1 VRHPACSGAPGLLPL
16 LLLLLL
22 LKGRMAKPTVG
33 IFGLTGC
40 AGDQLLILN
49 CEDELLGLVHLLD
62 IREFVMAS
70 SARDELAR
78 LDIALVE
85 GAVVTDRDERTLR
98 HVRERAN
105 LLIAI
110 GACAVTGGIPG
121 MAPELDRKVLFR
133 EIYGDGADGFDLKAE
148 RGRPLSDFVKVDAVI
163 PGCPI
168 EKHEFLGAIA
178 ALLQGN
184 MPRVKEYPVC
194 TECRLRENRCL
205 LIQDGAMC
213 IGSVTRAGCNA
224 RCPSLGV
231 PCIGCRGP
239 AVDANFPSLE
249 ALLVS
254 KGFEAKD
261 IHDKLGVFARLP
273 EPAEAPCAD

>member
-1 VRHPACSGAPGLLPL
+1 MP
-16 LLLLLL
+16 
-22 LKGRMAKPTVG
+22 KPRVG

-49 CEDELLGLVHLLD
+49 CEDELLGLVKLID

-85 GAVVTDRDERTLR
+85 GAVVTDYDERRLR
-98 HVRERAN
+98 HIRERAG

-110 GACAVTGGIPG
+110 GACAAPGGIPG
-121 MAPELDRKVLFR
+121 MAPQLDRKVRFR
-133 EIYGDGADGFDLKAE
+133 EVYGEAAENFDLKAA

-168 EKHEFLGAIA
+168 EKHEFVGAIA

-184 MPRVKEYPVC
+184 MPRLKEYPIC

-213 IGSVTRAGCNA
+213 IGSVTRAGCDA

-254 KGFEAKD
+254 KGYGVAD
-261 IHDKLGVFARLP
+261 IHAKLGVFARLP

>member
-1 VRHPACSGAPGLLPL
+1 MP
-16 LLLLLL
+16 
-22 LKGRMAKPTVG
+22 KPTVG

-49 CEDELLGLVHLLD
+49 CEDELLGLVRLLD
-62 IREFVMAS
+62 IRDFVMAS

-78 LDIALVE
+78 LDVALVE
-85 GAVVTDRDERTLR
+85 GAVVTERDEQTLR
-98 HVRERAN
+98 HIRERSK
-105 LLIAI
+105 LLIAM
-110 GACAVTGGIPG
+110 GACAATGGIPG
-121 MAPELDRKVLFR
+121 MAPELDRALLFR
-133 EIYGDGADGFDLKAE
+133 EVYGDAVDGFALKAG
-148 RGRPLSDFVKVDAVI
+148 RGRPLSDFVQVDGI
-163 PGCPI
+163 LPGCPI

-184 MPRVKEYPVC
+184 MPRLKEYPVC

-205 LIQDGAMC
+205 LMQDDALC
-213 IGSVTRAGCNA
+213 IGSVTRAGCDA

-254 KGFEAKD
+254 KGYSVPDVQA
-261 IHDKLGVFARLP
+261 KLGVFARLP

>member
-1 VRHPACSGAPGLLPL
+1 MG
-16 LLLLLL
+16 
-22 LKGRMAKPTVG
+22 KPTVG

-49 CEDELLGLVHLLD
+49 CEDELLGLVRLLD

-78 LDIALVE
+78 LDVALVE

-98 HVRERAN
+98 HIRDRSR

-110 GACAVTGGIPG
+110 GACAATGGIPG

-133 EIYGDGADGFDLKAE
+133 EVYGEAVDSFELKAE
-148 RGRPLSDFVKVDAVI
+148 RGRPLSDFVTVDGVI

-168 EKHEFLGAIA
+168 EKHEFLAAIA
-178 ALLQGN
+178 SLLQGH
-184 MPRVKEYPVC
+184 MPRLKEYPVC

-205 LIQDGAMC
+205 LIHDGAMC
-213 IGSVTRAGCNA
+213 IGSVTRAGCDA

-231 PCIGCRGP
+231 ACIGCRGP

-254 KGFEAKD
+254 KGYETRD
-261 IHDKLGVFARLP
+261 IHDKLGVFARLL
-273 EPAEAPCAD
+273 EPAEAACAD